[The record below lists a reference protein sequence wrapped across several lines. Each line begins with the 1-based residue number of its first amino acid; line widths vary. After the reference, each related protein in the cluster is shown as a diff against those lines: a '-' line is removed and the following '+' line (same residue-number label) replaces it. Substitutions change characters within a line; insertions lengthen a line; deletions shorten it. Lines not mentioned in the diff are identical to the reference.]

1 MVDKNFTES
10 QNPQHKN
17 NVKHNYNTHSSLQ
30 VTQSQNAKKKQTQ
43 NPPHKHKTRKRTAEN
58 TIHCTTQITNTKRT
72 GLTQSLNSLL
82 FCCFSFVFCFRLLFL
97 LFLGCRRASPLTT
110 PVRDQVCCPA
120 PLCTTLPSVGQVML
134 GCHVLFAV
142 KTFVLFV
149 RFHSRC

>member
-58 TIHCTTQITNTKRT
+58 TKYIAQPRS
-72 GLTQSLNSLL
+72 LTQS
-82 FCCFSFVFCFRLLFL
+82 
-97 LFLGCRRASPLTT
+97 AQ
-110 PVRDQVCCPA
+110 D
-120 PLCTTLPSVGQVML
+120 
-134 GCHVLFAV
+134 
-142 KTFVLFV
+142 
-149 RFHSRC
+149 